1 VSETKLLLDIMEDIV
16 KDPLS
21 PKNVKKVITES
32 IKTIQET
39 KTELNVQLSS
49 IVYNIE
55 RLTEDTNLSSY
66 TRIKL
71 FNLLSSI
78 EAMKK
83 WNVDIH

>member
-1 VSETKLLLDIMEDIV
+1 MSETKLLLDIMEDIV

-83 WNVDIH
+83 